1 MCVLSLTLQY
11 QRSGKMCRGPTHAAQ
26 ATRQAASYLLTTEG
40 RAHDSRARRFQRRKL
55 NFHLSNGKTLTVF
68 LPYDVYKEG
77 FFSTAFHIRCLIHLQ
92 AQQQHLADKLCA
104 IHSKSISNEIVS
116 GLLEKHSNSETNML
130 LESVRPNLPSRTDEN
145 PLPSQLPATPR
156 PRPQAPGAG
165 TWQQLWLRRAPAAT
179 WRLLPPRGAGG
190 PHCPFINN
198 RRSPS

>member
-1 MCVLSLTLQY
+1 MCAELNSAIPTERKDVPRPDTCSASHATGCLVPSY
-11 QRSGKMCRGPTHAAQ
+11 DRGTS
-26 ATRQAASYLLTTEG
+26 TRLAGTTFSKKETE
-40 RAHDSRARRFQRRKL
+40 L
-55 NFHLSNGKTLTVF
+55 PLSNGKTLTVF

-116 GLLEKHSNSETNML
+116 GLLEKHSNSEMNML